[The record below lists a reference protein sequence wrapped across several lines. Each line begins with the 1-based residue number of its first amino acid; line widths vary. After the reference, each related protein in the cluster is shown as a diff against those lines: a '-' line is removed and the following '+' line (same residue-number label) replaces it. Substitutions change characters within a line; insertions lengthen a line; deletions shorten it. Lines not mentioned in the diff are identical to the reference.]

1 VLVARTSYDLANR
14 TVLITGAA
22 GGIGS
27 ETARQLTA
35 AGANV
40 ALLDIE
46 PAGLERLA
54 EELGDRAWWQRA
66 DVKSMADM
74 EAAVE
79 GAVARFG
86 GIDVVVANA
95 AAHRLERIEAID
107 PGEFER
113 VVEVTF
119 LGVWRTVRA
128 ALPHVLAAHGYIL
141 HVLSVGGVIH
151 SPFNA
156 PYAASKAAVQAFANT
171 LRLEVEDRGVAV
183 GVIYFGLI
191 DTETGIA
198 GVKHPLMAPIMES
211 MPRRLVRHRPV
222 AEAAR
227 AIVLGIER
235 RSRVLVYPRIYAPP
249 VRVADFFQRL
259 GERQLRRAIRRA
271 WKA

>member
-1 VLVARTSYDLANR
+1 VKRVSYELAGR

-27 ETARQLTA
+27 ETARQLTR
-35 AGANV
+35 AGADV

-46 PAGLERLA
+46 AAGLERLA
-54 EELGDRAWWQRA
+54 EELGGHAWWRRA
-66 DVKSMADM
+66 DVRSLPDV
-74 EAAVE
+74 EAAVA

-86 GIDVVVANA
+86 GIDVVIANA
-95 AAHRLERIEAID
+95 ATHQLERIEAID
-107 PGEFER
+107 PSDFER
-113 VVEVTF
+113 VVDVTF
-119 LGVWRTVRA
+119 LGVWHTVRA
-128 ALPHVLAAHGYIL
+128 ALPHVLEGRGYIL
-141 HVLSVGGVIH
+141 HVLSMGGVIH

-198 GVKHPLMAPIMES
+198 GVQHPLMAPIMEA
-211 MPRRLVRHRPV
+211 MPRRLVMHRPV
-222 AEAAR
+222 AEAAK
-227 AIVLGIER
+227 AIIRGIER

-249 VRVADFFQRL
+249 VRMADLFQRL
-259 GERQLRRAIRRA
+259 GERQLRRAARRA
-271 WKA
+271 AKA